1 MCHQPFHVVLWEIF
15 NCRAKDLI
23 KSADSLRFFCDFES
37 IQQGFPSEKEDVQ
50 GKWNVVWQDFFNFF
64 VFQDNSR
71 RGFRD
76 IFLSFFVIFVQALV
90 LAVIRNCLY
99 SSIRAKTMFH
109 GFLVKSVDGIH
120 RLLIYFGLSFTR
132 SRCRGGV
139 ALIGVTVG

>member
-1 MCHQPFHVVLWEIF
+1 MILSLY
-15 NCRAKDLI
+15 NKDFR
-23 KSADSLRFFCDFES
+23 LRRKTS
-37 IQQGFPSEKEDVQ
+37 KENEMLYD
-50 GKWNVVWQDFFNFF
+50 KIFFNFF

-76 IFLSFFVIFVQALV
+76 IFLSFFEIFVQALV

-120 RLLIYFGLSFTR
+120 RLLIYFGLSFTG